1 MVWQHSLWNV
11 DKRITGWNSAFRAH
25 FSLCQH
31 KTAFWVHKNQ
41 VLKQFWESIKV
52 TQKDN
57 NKQLWQQLSGAGFA
71 GLGFKLQSAHKRQ
84 KQASWVKENPVRCE
98 DPTNCPR
105 EEWKWEQMRGR
116 EGGVKK
122 RKGTPLSL
130 YYPSVT
136 GLLGS
141 YYGYSDSRLS
151 VLLTIAHKGSIQ
163 LWATMQIALS
173 HFLSVSFLLHFILF
187 TSV

>member
-11 DKRITGWNSAFRAH
+11 DKGITGWDSAFGAH

-31 KTAFWVHKNQ
+31 KTAFWMHKNK

-52 TQKDN
+52 TRKDN
-57 NKQLWQQLSGAGFA
+57 NKQLWQQLSGAAFA
-71 GLGFKLQSAHKRQ
+71 GLRFKLQSAHKRQ
-84 KQASWVKENPVRCE
+84 KQASRVKEYPVRRE
-98 DPTNCPR
+98 DPTNSPG
-105 EEWKWEQMRGR
+105 EEWKWEQVKGG

-141 YYGYSDSRLS
+141 CYGYGDSRLS
-151 VLLTIAHKGSIQ
+151 VLLTIAHKGCIQ
-163 LWATMQIALS
+163 LWATMQITLS
-173 HFLSVSFLLHFILF
+173 HFLSLSGFFMHFLQF
-187 TSV
+187 T